1 MAAVFM
7 MSLATIWRKTI
18 LMPRWLIYTTY
29 VTALCLMLLS
39 DLSMWIVLVFPAWV
53 LVVSLLALV
62 RSGVI
67 DLHHEDGEERR

>member
-1 MAAVFM
+1 
-7 MSLATIWRKTI
+7 
-18 LMPRWLIYTTY
+18 
-29 VTALCLMLLS
+29 MLFRSLS